1 MDSQEI
7 ALVVSIVTYKTE
19 HNMIQRCIDSIKQAK
34 LNIQIMIIDNSPNNE
49 LESFCCDYN
58 VIYHHLANNVGYG
71 TAHNVAIRYSIENNI
86 PYHLILNPDV
96 YFQADVLEKL
106 YQVCQQDSSIGLIIP
121 KVLYPDNT
129 LQYCCRLIP
138 SFADLFI
145 RRFISKLGRKTQQI
159 NELRFTNYNII
170 MEVPF
175 ISGCFMFCRTKALET
190 IGMFDE
196 RFFLYMED
204 LDLSRRMWKKY
215 KNVFYPHVHIY
226 HDCQKSSYSLNKAFI
241 YHMCS
246 AIKYFFKWG
255 FLFDSERKQINQT
268 ALNKINLTL

>member
-1 MDSQEI
+1 MDSQKI
-7 ALVVSIVTYKTE
+7 NLVVSIVTYNTE
-19 HNMIQRCIDSIKQAK
+19 QSMLKRCLDCIKQSK
-34 LNIQIMIIDNSPNNE
+34 LNIQIIIVDNSPKNE
-49 LESFCCDYN
+49 LEHFCCDN
-58 VIYHHLANNVGYG
+58 NIVYHHLAHNVGYG
-71 TAHNVAIRYSIENNI
+71 KAHNVAIRYSIQNNI

-106 YQVCQQDSSIGLIIP
+106 YQVCQEDYTIGLMIP
-121 KVLYPDNT
+121 KVLYPNDT
-129 LQYCCRLIP
+129 LQYSCRLIP

-145 RRFISKLGRKTQQI
+145 RRFIPKLGKKAQEI
-159 NELRFTNYNII
+159 NELRFTKYNTI

-175 ISGCFMFCRTKALET
+175 ISGCFMFCRTEALEKV
-190 IGMFDE
+190 GMFDE

-204 LDLSRRMWKKY
+204 LDLSRRIWKNY
-215 KNVFYPHVHIY
+215 KNLFYPSIHIY